1 MDRLGFLWIDWLEL
15 LCHTGERVAAVADH
29 YVGGTQM
36 IDRSIQCRLQRG
48 KFGNIDLLETM
59 ITMKTFVQISL

>member
-48 KFGNIDLLETM
+48 IWKY
-59 ITMKTFVQISL
+59 